1 MAAALLFLLAFSGAR
16 SFFVQRGFVAGAAR
30 MALRLRGRRLSL
42 LIFSYFI
49 SELSSFSFISQ
60 KKVVPSLDFIKG
72 GTIN

>member
-1 MAAALLFLLAFSGAR
+1 
-16 SFFVQRGFVAGAAR
+16 

-60 KKVVPSLDFIKG
+60 KNVVTSLDFIKRLKKSYG
-72 GTIN
+72 KEQE